1 MSYELRIENLNISFE
16 QGRKQKKVVDQLS
29 FVVPAGRRV
38 AIVGESGSG
47 KSLTA
52 LSVLGL
58 LPDGAQVS
66 GDVSW
71 NDQNLLRANLEDL
84 RAIRGR
90 EIAMVFQEPMTA
102 LNPLF
107 TVGNQIVE
115 AVLVHQSGLQ
125 KVAAYALALEMLER
139 VGLSDARMK
148 LQAYPHQLSGGQR
161 QRVMI
166 AMALASKPRLLIAD
180 EPTTAL
186 DVNLRKQILDLLKE
200 LQQDPA
206 GHGMSVLL
214 ITHDLNLVRKFAQ
227 DVVVMHQG
235 RLVESGTV
243 QEIFENPQT
252 PYTRALVESKPDKNL
267 LPVLP
272 LAPCLMKAAAI
283 SVSYPRPKLGWD
295 QVLTMFGRTAWNIVL
310 DQVSLDL
317 RQGETVGVIGESGSG
332 KTTLG
337 MALLGLMPGIS
348 AKTEGLL
355 EVFGQS
361 WHTLGEAQKRAMR
374 ARLQVIF
381 QDPFGSL
388 SPRMSVGQIIAEGL
402 AVHQPQLTA
411 KQQMERVLEVL
422 IEVGLEK
429 NSIDRYPHEFS
440 GGQRQ
445 RIAIARA
452 LILKPEILILDEPT
466 SALDVTIQKQVLGL
480 LTQLQHKYNLA
491 YVLISHDISVIAA
504 MSHRVIVL
512 QHGQMVESG
521 ATEEVIYAPQHP
533 YTQHLIAEAF

>member
-52 LSVLGL
+52 LSILGL

-66 GDVSW
+66 GHVSW
-71 NDQNLLRANLEDL
+71 NDRNLLRANLEDL

-115 AVLVHQSGLQ
+115 AVLVHQSGLH
-125 KVAAYALALEMLER
+125 KAAAYTMALEMLER
-139 VGLSDARMK
+139 VGLSDARLK
-148 LQAYPHQLSGGQR
+148 LQSYPHQLSGGQR

-200 LQQDPA
+200 LQQDPT

-272 LAPCLMKAAAI
+272 LAPCLLKAAAI

-295 QVLTMFGRTAWNIVL
+295 QVLTMFGRTAWNSVL

-348 AKTEGLL
+348 AKTEGQL

-361 WHTLGEAQKRAMR
+361 WHTLSEAQKRAMR

-411 KQQMERVLEVL
+411 KQQMDRVLEVL

-429 NSIDRYPHEFS
+429 NSIGRYPHEFS